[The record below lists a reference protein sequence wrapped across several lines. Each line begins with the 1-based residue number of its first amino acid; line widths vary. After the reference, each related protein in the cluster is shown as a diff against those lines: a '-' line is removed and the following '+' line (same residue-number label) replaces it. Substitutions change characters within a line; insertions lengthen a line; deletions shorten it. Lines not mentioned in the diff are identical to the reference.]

1 MIESSIALVAL
12 TLMEIVLGIDN
23 IVFISILTSKLP
35 LAQQSPGRR
44 WGLLLA
50 LGTRILLLSLIFWIA
65 HLDAP
70 IITLTD
76 YLPLESV
83 KESFYKP
90 DSTHRTSNAESA
102 DESERTAALASDSP
116 GRELAREPGQEPARE
131 FDHEAWAEFN
141 GISVRDFILLIGG
154 LFLIF
159 KSVREIHEQFEGQHG
174 HGEIQQPNFYSV
186 LAQIALMDIIFSIDS
201 VITAVGIAEELWIMI
216 VAVIIAILVMMLF
229 ANQVGRF
236 VDQNPTIK
244 MLALNFLLLI
254 GVMLVAEGIG
264 TPINKGYIYFAM
276 AFSLLVEFL
285 NIQLRTKVPASS
297 S

>member
-1 MIESSIALVAL
+1 MFESLVALVAL

-35 LAQQSPGRR
+35 LVQQSPGRR

-65 HLDAP
+65 HLDTP
-70 IITLTD
+70 LITLSD
-76 YLPLESV
+76 YLPLDSV
-83 KESFYKP
+83 KENFHKKVSLRIPSKQEQA
-90 DSTHRTSNAESA
+90 DTSEPSAPMDDQAEA
-102 DESERTAALASDSP
+102 ATAT
-116 GRELAREPGQEPARE
+116 RE
-131 FDHEAWAEFN
+131 FDQEAWEEFD
-141 GISVRDFILLIGG
+141 GISVRDLILLVGG

-159 KSVREIHEQFEGQHG
+159 KSVSEIHEQFEDKHG
-174 HGEIQQPNFYSV
+174 HQVIKQPSFYAV
-186 LAQIALMDIIFSIDS
+186 LAQIAMMDIIFSIDS
-201 VITAVGIAEELWIMI
+201 VITAVGIADELWIMI
-216 VAVIIAILVMMLF
+216 LAVVIAILVMMLF

-285 NIQLRTKVPASS
+285 NIKLRRKNPESDT
-297 S
+297 